1 MARKAR
7 AEVEGGLYHVI
18 TRGNNRRQI
27 FDAPA
32 DYEKFLSLLAVQKA
46 RLVEKNGELVA
57 QVHRS
62 DIAVC
67 GRFGDFG
74 CGGPLIWPAH
84 FDDFQRAAK
93 QRSELRPKARL
104 CEPWVSVVINYGTK
118 DRLPLITKE
127 LRPDLHRYLGGLV
140 NRLHGTPLEI
150 NGMADHVHVLA
161 RIKPVISISEFL
173 GKFKSVSSG
182 WANRQTRG
190 RFKWQV
196 KYGAFTVSQS
206 QVERVREYIRN

>member
-1 MARKAR
+1 MSYTNL
-7 AEVEGGLYHVI
+7 LYHIV
-18 TRGNNRRQI
+18 
-27 FDAPA
+27 
-32 DYEKFLSLLAVQKA
+32 
-46 RLVEKNGELVA
+46 
-57 QVHRS
+57 
-62 DIAVC
+62 
-67 GRFGDFG
+67 
-74 CGGPLIWPAH
+74 
-84 FDDFQRAAK
+84 
-93 QRSELRPKARL
+93 
-104 CEPWVSVVINYGTK
+104 YGTK

-182 WANRQTRG
+182 WANRQTHG
-190 RFKWQV
+190 RFRWQV

-206 QVERVREYIRN
+206 QFVRVREYIRNQEVHHSRISFEEEFKSLLKSHGIEFERNTSGSRCGRRSAAPENCCQRNPRLTRPRPGLNSGRCFAARWT